1 VFTRIKQTLQRLKKH
16 EPGERFGAFYREQK
30 DKPLGVKIAFFV
42 LAFVSFGIGVVLAF
56 IPGPA
61 VLFFALTGALLS
73 TQSRFVG
80 DEKRW
85 RRFVPGGAENATNR
99 TGARRP
105 EKRGMLGAEAP
116 CSYRSTLQF
125 CRCSPSA

>member
-1 VFTRIKQTLQRLKKH
+1 MLTRIKQTLQRLKKH

-30 DKPLGVKIAFFV
+30 DKPLGVKIAFFG

-73 TQSRFVG
+73 TQSRFIAERLDKAEVWG
-80 DEKRW
+80 RKTLASIRAWWHRKRHKPNG
-85 RRFVPGGAENATNR
+85 RATTR
-99 TGARRP
+99 KTGHAR
-105 EKRGMLGAEAP
+105 G
-116 CSYRSTLQF
+116 
-125 CRCSPSA
+125 